1 MLNSVI
7 IMGRLTADP
16 ELRTTP
22 SGVSVTRFTVAVDRR
37 FQRQGEDRQTDFI
50 GVVAWR
56 QTADFVTRFF
66 KKGQMIAVQGSLQV
80 SNYEDKNGN
89 KRTNYDVVADNVS
102 FCGSKSES
110 GNFGARQESAP
121 AEPSCLQDHQSLR
134 KTAAPH
140 SSQEHTSR
148 SIPKQRLPDSFQKA
162 FSCFVPFF
170 TIFPKISL
178 ICFLQIGSDFSYLR
192 KPDGC
197 ASTQG

>member
-66 KKGQMIAVQGSLQV
+66 KKGQAKL
-80 SNYEDKNGN
+80 
-89 KRTNYDVVADNVS
+89 
-102 FCGSKSES
+102 
-110 GNFGARQESAP
+110 GNFLCKGVKDLEEGRTIQKYFE
-121 AEPSCLQDHQSLR
+121 
-134 KTAAPH
+134 
-140 SSQEHTSR
+140 
-148 SIPKQRLPDSFQKA
+148 SFQ
-162 FSCFVPFF
+162 
-170 TIFPKISL
+170 L
-178 ICFLQIGSDFSYLR
+178 HFLE
-192 KPDGC
+192 
-197 ASTQG
+197 